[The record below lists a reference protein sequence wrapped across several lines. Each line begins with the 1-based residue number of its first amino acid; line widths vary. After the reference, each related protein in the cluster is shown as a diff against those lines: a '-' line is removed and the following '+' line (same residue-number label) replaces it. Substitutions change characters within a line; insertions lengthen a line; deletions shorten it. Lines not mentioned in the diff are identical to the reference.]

1 MQFNRRNINKR
12 LRNGDIISSSLY
24 STSSSGGGSSSGGVL
39 SGNYLPAT
47 QNPDGTYTVN
57 LTQVNFNGNV
67 IASGEVSAFR
77 IGSSSATTGT
87 STSGTVTIYDGLDS
101 DSALIAL
108 SANQGRILKE
118 LIQSMSGGTSINIVI
133 DEDSLSNNQILVYNS
148 TTKQWENKSNEGVS
162 EITKLKDVQLTTL
175 SDKQILQ
182 YDSASSKWINKTF
195 DLESSAMTQHI
206 ADTVKHITADERNKW
221 NSAVTSSHTHSN
233 KTVLDKITDAKLT
246 NWDGVVAN
254 WDKAFYFDKDGN
266 LRVKLNLIGEKEVSA
281 YGSGSSTSSGALTI
295 VDNLNSTL
303 TDAALSANQGRVL
316 KDMID
321 SANLGEFDLSG
332 YSKTS
337 HTHSNYSVTS
347 HTHSN
352 YSTTGHTH
360 TIANIDN
367 LQSTLDGK
375 SGTGHTHTAYSP
387 TGHTHSISNITNLQ
401 STLDGKSGTGHTH
414 SYAST
419 VKVGTTSYNVNSNII
434 SIPAYPTLSTLG
446 GASLTDLENHTA
458 NTTAHITSTERT
470 NWNDANTKKH
480 THSNKS
486 VLDGITST
494 KVSNWDKVYEDWNDV
509 FTIDANGNLKVKVNL
524 IGEKEVSAYGS
535 GSSTSTGAI
544 TIVDNLTSTLTDAAL
559 SANQGRVLKD
569 LIDSANFGE
578 FDLSDY
584 SKTSHTHSN
593 YSVTSHTHSNY
604 STTGHTH
611 SIANITNLQST
622 LDGKSGTGHTHSAY
636 SPTSHTHSNYSV
648 TSHTHSN
655 YSTTGHTHS
664 AYYDSAISRTKNT
677 VLAAPNG
684 SDGTA
689 TFRSLV
695 AADIPS
701 LAISKITNLQS
712 SLDAKSG
719 TGHSHSNYSPTG
731 HTHSISNITNLQS
744 TLDGK
749 SGTGHSHSNYS
760 VTSHTH
766 SLSALTSTAHT
777 HSVIVGSYTSNG
789 GQQAPNY
796 FGKNRVG
803 ALMMNTTVNGN
814 SDYKDWLFMD
824 CYSGNDVGGGVAFGV
839 NRQNLGAYIMRSA
852 SGRTSWAASAELI
865 GTHNYTKYCATS
877 GHTHNYAGSSSAGG
891 AATSANKV
899 NSSLSWSG
907 YNSGSFNGSGAA
919 SFVIPSNTNQLTNGA
934 NFITTAATVNAANKL
949 ATARTLWGQSFSGT
963 ANVSGNMTGVGSIS
977 ASGNI
982 TTSAEVTAHSDK
994 RLKDNI
1000 QPLENRGYITPYTY
1014 IKDGKQSIGFIA
1026 QDMQEL
1032 YPELV
1037 SVDESTEEKYLS
1049 VNYMQYTAVLQ
1060 QQIIDLKKEID
1071 ELKQIIKEIKK

>member
-1 MQFNRRNINKR
+1 M
-12 LRNGDIISSSLY
+12 
-24 STSSSGGGSSSGGVL
+24 
-39 SGNYLPAT
+39 
-47 QNPDGTYTVN
+47 
-57 LTQVNFNGNV
+57 
-67 IASGEVSAFR
+67 SAFR

-133 DEDSLSNNQILVYNS
+133 DEDSLVNNQILVYNS
-148 TTKQWENKSNEGVS
+148 TTKQWENKNNEGVS

-182 YDSASSKWINKTF
+182 YDAESNKWINKTF

-206 ADTVKHITADERNKW
+206 ADTVKHITSTERTNW
-221 NSAVTSSHTHSN
+221 NDANTKKHIHSN
-233 KTVLDKITDAKLT
+233 KDAIDKITDAKIN
-246 NWDGVVAN
+246 NWDGVVTN

-281 YGSGSSTSSGALTI
+281 YGRGSSTSTGAITI
-295 VDNLNSTL
+295 VDNLTSTL

-360 TIANIDN
+360 T
-367 LQSTLDGK
+367 
-375 SGTGHTHTAYSP
+375 
-387 TGHTHSISNITNLQ
+387 
-401 STLDGKSGTGHTH
+401 
-414 SYAST
+414 
-419 VKVGTTSYNVNSNII
+419 
-434 SIPAYPTLSTLG
+434 
-446 GASLTDLENHTA
+446 
-458 NTTAHITSTERT
+458 
-470 NWNDANTKKH
+470 
-480 THSNKS
+480 
-486 VLDGITST
+486 
-494 KVSNWDKVYEDWNDV
+494 
-509 FTIDANGNLKVKVNL
+509 
-524 IGEKEVSAYGS
+524 
-535 GSSTSTGAI
+535 
-544 TIVDNLTSTLTDAAL
+544 
-559 SANQGRVLKD
+559 
-569 LIDSANFGE
+569 
-578 FDLSDY
+578 
-584 SKTSHTHSN
+584 
-593 YSVTSHTHSNY
+593 
-604 STTGHTH
+604 
-611 SIANITNLQST
+611 IANITNLQST